1 MREHTNAWGT
11 MQVAKSAT
19 QEMQDCQE
27 EQEEEVQE
35 DRRCNKA
42 RIFARMLKARRLP
55 ADIAALYQDA
65 TEKLG
70 KPARA
75 FSHLAHQP
83 PAPKELKKEDW
94 FWLPPTKNSSAGK
107 KVKTN
112 RLHIH
117 VLFLPEAHSES
128 RVQVATCKN
137 TVQPSMNFW
146 NV

>member
-42 RIFARMLKARRLP
+42 RIFARMLKARHLP

-83 PAPKELKKEDW
+83 PAPKELKRKIGSGYRQPRI
-94 FWLPPTKNSSAGK
+94 PPLGK
-107 KVKTN
+107 K
-112 RLHIH
+112 
-117 VLFLPEAHSES
+117 S
-128 RVQVATCKN
+128 RQTGCTFMFSSCLKH
-137 TVQPSMNFW
+137 TVSRGFR
-146 NV
+146 